1 MQDTA
6 KYCLSFGYGSCDHVE
21 LVQCV
26 QFQCQQNDLTLK
38 NFSQVEILAR
48 SAKTMSGNR
57 SQSNGAGLSETLK
70 TDK

>member
-6 KYCLSFGYGSCDHVE
+6 KYCLSFGCGSCDHVE
-21 LVQCV
+21 LVH
-26 QFQCQQNDLTLK
+26 CQQNDLTLK

-48 SAKTMSGNR
+48 SAITMPGNR